1 MMQQQMQMSGK
12 GSKSCSKPGKPGGSS
27 QMKSM
32 QQLQQQLNEQLKE
45 MREGQKP
52 GEKPGSSGQKM
63 SEQLARMAAQQAAI
77 RKQMESFRD
86 QLKEEGR
93 GNDGNV
99 AKMLEDMEKTEK
111 DIVNKKITQETI
123 ERQQDILTRLLKSEK
138 AERERE
144 EEQRR
149 ESTEA
154 RDNKISNPENFDQ
167 YNKIK
172 NREVELLKTVP
183 PNLNPFYKNK
193 VSEYFY
199 RFE

>member
-1 MMQQQMQMSGK
+1 
-12 GSKSCSKPGKPGGSS
+12 
-27 QMKSM
+27 
-32 QQLQQQLNEQLKE
+32 
-45 MREGQKP
+45 
-52 GEKPGSSGQKM
+52 
-63 SEQLARMAAQQAAI
+63 MAAQQAAI

-111 DIVNKKITQETI
+111 EIVNKKITQETI

-138 AERERE
+138 AERQRE

-154 RDNKISNPENFDQ
+154 RDNKTSNPEDFDQ

-172 NREVELLKTVP
+172 NREVELLKTLP